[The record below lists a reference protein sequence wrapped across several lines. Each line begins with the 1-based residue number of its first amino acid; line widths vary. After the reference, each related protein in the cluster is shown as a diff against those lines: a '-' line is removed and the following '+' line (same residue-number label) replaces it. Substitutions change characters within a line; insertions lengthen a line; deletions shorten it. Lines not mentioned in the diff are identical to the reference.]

1 MKLNLVSLGCA
12 RNLVDS
18 EIMLGRL
25 RAKGWTITDNPT
37 DAEVIIVNTCSF
49 IEPAVN
55 ESIDTIFELAEYKQ
69 KGALRRLI
77 VTGCLP
83 QRFGQEIVETLP
95 EVDVF
100 LGTGA
105 FDKITE
111 AAGGSLDS
119 DDSDGPDCFLPNPDL
134 LPLQGQNTPRVQSS
148 SYMAYLKIAEGCSR
162 HCTYCIIPKL
172 RGKQKSRLPAD
183 IIAEAKHLNSSGI
196 KELVLIAQDTTSY
209 GKDLQQD
216 SDFSQLITNLSNIS
230 EPNRF
235 YSGKAG
241 YAGDLWI
248 RVLYMHPES
257 IKDSVIKAVAENEN
271 ICSYFDIP
279 IQHAANMVLKRMGRN
294 CTRDDLRMLID
305 KIRLRIPDAAIR
317 TTVIVGF
324 PGETDKDFET
334 LLSFVKDMRFDH
346 LGVFIY
352 SDFKDLPSHELT
364 DHVPKHVANMRH
376 DRLMSIQAEISLE
389 NNLKYAGRTIK
400 VLVEE
405 ALEEN
410 LFSGRTFFQAPD
422 VDGITYIK
430 TSKLHYG
437 LMVGSF
443 ADVKITETGK
453 YDLRGEAV

>member
-1 MKLNLVSLGCA
+1 
-12 RNLVDS
+12 
-18 EIMLGRL
+18 MLGRL
-25 RAKGWTITDNPT
+25 REKGWVITDDPA

-49 IEPAVN
+49 IEPAAN
-55 ESIDTIFELAEYKQ
+55 ESIDTIFELAGYKQ
-69 KGALRRLI
+69 NGALRRLI

-83 QRFGQEIVETLP
+83 QRFGQEIVKTLP

-105 FDKITE
+105 FDKIIE
-111 AAGGSLDS
+111 AAEGFLDS
-119 DDSDGPDCFLPNPDL
+119 DCLLPNPDL
-134 LPLQGQNTPRVQSS
+134 LPIQGQNTPRVQSS

-162 HCTYCIIPKL
+162 HCTYCIIPEL
-172 RGKQKSRLPAD
+172 RGKLKSRLSAD
-183 IIAEAKHLNSSGI
+183 IIAEARHLNFSGI

-209 GKDLQQD
+209 GKDLRQG
-216 SDFSQLITNLSNIS
+216 SDFSQLLTNLSSIS

-235 YSGKAG
+235 CSGKAG
-241 YAGDLWI
+241 YVNDLWI

-257 IKDSVIKAVAENEN
+257 IEDSVVKAVAENEN

-279 IQHAANMVLKRMGRN
+279 VQHAANKVLKRMGRN
-294 CTRDDLRMLID
+294 YTRDDLYRLID
-305 KIRLRIPDAAIR
+305 KIRSRIPDAAIR

-334 LLSFVKDMRFDH
+334 LLSFVEDLRFDH

-364 DHVPKHVANMRH
+364 DHVPEHVANMRY
-376 DRLMSIQAEISLE
+376 DRLMSIQAEISME
-389 NNLKYAGRTIK
+389 NNRKYAGRIVK

-405 ALEEN
+405 ERQEN

-422 VDGITYIK
+422 VDGITFFQ
-430 TSKLHYG
+430 TSKLHSEIRI
-437 LMVGSF
+437 GSF
-443 ADVKITETGK
+443 ADVKITETRE
-453 YDLRGEAV
+453 YDLGGEAV